1 MVVTDYVHVY
11 SLRVK
16 RKPECTM
23 HHWQLKK
30 TNKHLL
36 STVYSPLQYYTHHRV
51 PHTTHMCVHAAVL
64 LYTCMISRTGTCSTY
79 VSNKLN
85 LFQPLPAQ

>member
-36 STVYSPLQYYTHHRV
+36 SITALYSITHIIGYPIQLIYVCTCCCTTVTY
-51 PHTTHMCVHAAVL
+51 
-64 LYTCMISRTGTCSTY
+64 MISRTGTCSTY
-79 VSNKLN
+79 VSKKLN

>member
-36 STVYSPLQYYTHHRV
+36 SIQPSSYSITHIIGYPIQLICVY
-51 PHTTHMCVHAAVL
+51 ML
-64 LYTCMISRTGTCSTY
+64 LYYCTPI
-79 VSNKLN
+79 
-85 LFQPLPAQ
+85 